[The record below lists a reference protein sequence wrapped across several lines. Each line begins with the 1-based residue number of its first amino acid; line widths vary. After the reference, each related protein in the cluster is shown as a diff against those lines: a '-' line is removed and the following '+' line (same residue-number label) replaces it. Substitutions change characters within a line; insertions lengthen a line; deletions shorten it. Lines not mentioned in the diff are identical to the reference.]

1 MKKFIE
7 KHSHLLHKMGLGLS
21 FLCAVHCLAM
31 PFLLVSMPLLG
42 EQFFSEDVEIG
53 LILGSLLLGV
63 SILIKDFRYHDSK
76 GPLLLFGLSFLFVV
90 GHFVTHNHLLLS
102 VSSVLM
108 AAAYVYN
115 WRLHRTVC
123 HTH

>member
-7 KHSHLLHKMGLGLS
+7 KHTHLLHRMGLGLS

-42 EQFFSEDVEIG
+42 DRFFTENVEIG

-63 SILIKDFRYHDSK
+63 SILIKDYRYHDNK
-76 GPLLLFGLSFLFVV
+76 RPLLLFCFSFLFVV
-90 GHFVTHNHLLLS
+90 VHFVSHNHLLLS
-102 VSSVLM
+102 ISSVLM
-108 AAAYVYN
+108 A
-115 WRLHRTVC
+115 
-123 HTH
+123 